1 MANTNVKQA
10 IEAPGIS
17 MDDLLFGDIPLDT
30 WASMG
35 TDVAPWNL
43 FAKAKDFKDAG
54 NMNAVI
60 KTIREIIDLEN
71 LESRQY
77 LQAYNVL
84 HEYDVPV
91 PGEIELFGIIVQVGM
106 PDGLDQ
112 LAVYADLSTRY
123 YNYSG
128 KMIIWEHLDDSL
140 DKQIE
145 EIIETG
151 KGMLNLMGPW
161 NDKRPAAPGN
171 GYARINFLTSHGLHF
186 GQAAINDLFNDP
198 NAAPIM
204 NKMLELMK
212 TLIDKNNN
220 TVL

>member
-10 IEAPGIS
+10 IEAPGLS

-43 FAKAKDFKDAG
+43 FAKAKAFKDAG
-54 NMNAVI
+54 NMDKAIKAVQDI
-60 KTIREIIDLEN
+60 LEIES

-84 HEYDVPV
+84 REF
-91 PGEIELFGIIVQVGM
+91 GASASGGIELIGVIVQVGM

-128 KMIIWEHLDDSL
+128 KMIIWEHPDDSL